1 MEYLSH
7 DELVK
12 NLTSQEVEDLM
23 RKGTAVRPND
33 VLQKV
38 VTRLKPEVKNIVEIG
53 TWRGLSSLVMASC
66 SNVEHV
72 WTFDVVPSFF
82 PENLW
87 KKFGMQNK
95 ITSIIKKN
103 SAEIYEE
110 IRKLK
115 FDFAYIDGSH
125 ETEAERNDFEFIK
138 TQCGRI
144 IADDT
149 DDARVFGIF
158 SPSGAQRVSFRF
170 AVWMAN
176 GDYSIVDE
184 IKKDL
189 VWNEPFGKL
198 DFRHLE
204 GL

>member
-1 MEYLSH
+1 
-7 DELVK
+7 
-12 NLTSQEVEDLM
+12 
-23 RKGTAVRPND
+23 
-33 VLQKV
+33 
-38 VTRLKPEVKNIVEIG
+38 
-53 TWRGLSSLVMASC
+53 
-66 SNVEHV
+66 
-72 WTFDVVPSFF
+72 VPSFF

-125 ETEAERNDFEFIK
+125 ETEAERNDFEFMK

-189 VWNEPFGKL
+189 VWNEPYGKL